1 MIKNIE
7 NSVNYGNRTFA
18 VRRKMLCV
26 KSSLEILEWQHILAF
41 ISKYFTVKYYTVRS
55 YFIRSPLSQF
65 GKEHS
70 DIIQV
75 SGKDPDFI
83 SVYMYLSSNSIILV
97 FPF

>member
-7 NSVNYGNRTFA
+7 NSVNYGHQAFA
-18 VRRKMLCV
+18 GRRKILCV
-26 KSSLEILEWQHILAF
+26 KSSLEILEWQHLLVF
-41 ISKYFTVKYYTVRS
+41 ISKYFTVKYYAVRS
-55 YFIRSPLSQF
+55 YTRSPLSQF

-97 FPF
+97 FPY